1 MKKGLFMSDMYT
13 EKVKD
18 HFFNP
23 RNVGEIKDAD
33 GVGTVGNPTC
43 GDVMTMYIKVKDEK
57 IDDIKFKTFG
67 CVPEHEEVV
76 LNNGSWEKVS
86 DSPQDL
92 VNNLGDRV
100 NIKERYIREY
110 KGKLL
115 NIVPFVSPYNSFML
129 TPNHPVLAIKR
140 EWMEKSRKT
149 SSKSKW
155 LRVNNKE
162 LFSTNPYYVDAHNLS
177 KGDYLVFAPLSFQK
191 NKVNFSDDFLRL
203 LGYYLS
209 EGYVSAKE
217 SVVAFAFNKNEEEYI
232 HEVKSL
238 ISKITDEKAKV
249 RIRKNVAEVYVCSRK
264 LVRSL
269 KKHGSSLA
277 RNKKM
282 SEDIMELPP
291 KKQWNIFLTY
301 FNGDGNKYKRR
312 YKDSETYRID
322 TVSKT
327 LAIQMQQILARNGIF
342 VSIKK
347 MKKREHILEGRII
360 RGVDQYHLSFKMNK
374 KHHFVHVKNG
384 YFLVPIRKIEEIQ
397 YIGNVYNFEVDSIE
411 HSYLVKG
418 FAVHNC
424 AAAIATSS
432 ILTEMAKG
440 KMLDDALK
448 ITRDDVANELGGL
461 PAIKLH
467 CSNLAADALRE
478 AIKDYRKKNKR

>member
-1 MKKGLFMSDMYT
+1 MAENIDYN

-33 GVGTVGNPTC
+33 GVGTVGNPQC
-43 GDVMTMYIKVKDEK
+43 GDIMSIYIKVKDNK
-57 IDDIKFKTFG
+57 IADIKFKTFG

-76 LNNGSWEKVS
+76 LNNGVWEKVS
-86 DSPQDL
+86 DTPKDL
-92 VNNLGDRV
+92 VNKSGNRV
-100 NIKERYIREY
+100 DIKKRYMRNY
-110 KGKLL
+110 NGKLL
-115 NIVPFVSPYNSFML
+115 NITPFVSPYNSFML

-140 EWMEKSRKT
+140 EWMGKTRKNRPGCN
-149 SSKSKW
+149 W
-155 LRVNNKE
+155 LRIDKKE
-162 LFSTNPYYVDAHNLS
+162 LVDTNPYYVDAHNLS
-177 KGDYLVFAPLSFQK
+177 EGDYLVFTPLSFQK
-191 NKVNFSDDFLRL
+191 NEVTFSDDFLRL

-209 EGYVSAKE
+209 EGYSSAKE
-217 SVVAFAFNKNEEEYI
+217 SIAAFAFNKNEEEYI
-232 HEVKSL
+232 NEVKSL
-238 ISKITDEKAKV
+238 IFKIIDKEAKV

-264 LVRSL
+264 LVRLL
-269 KKHGSSLA
+269 KQHGSSLA

-312 YKDSETYRID
+312 SKDSETYRAD

-342 VSIKK
+342 ASIRKI
-347 MKKREHILEGRII
+347 KKREHTFEGRII

-374 KHHFVHVKNG
+374 KHHFVHAKDG
-384 YFLVPIRKIEEIQ
+384 CFLVPIKKIEEIE

-432 ILTEMAKG
+432 ILTEIAKG
-440 KMLDDALK
+440 KTLDEALK

-467 CSNLAADALRE
+467 CSNLAADALRK
-478 AIKDYRKKNKR
+478 AIEDYRNKKKK